1 MKKNKLLILCA
12 ILVAGTVSLTAC
24 GGNNDNGT
32 EAPYE
37 DETNK
42 DVNDTNGSQNGTN
55 NGNDANGTDNGTN
68 NDMDVT
74 PGDST
79 NGGAGSDLE
88 DAGRN
93 LMDSIKD
100 TGDAIRDGVD
110 NLGNGNNR
118 TNP

>member
-1 MKKNKLLILCA
+1 MLCA
-12 ILVAGTVSLTAC
+12 LLLVGTLCFTAC
-24 GGNNDNGT
+24 GNKQNGGT

-42 DVNDTNGSQNGTN
+42 DVNDTNNSKMN
-55 NGNDANGTDNGTN
+55 NGNNMYNDNGMNNNGMNNNGMNNNGSNGT
-68 NDMDVT
+68 
-74 PGDST
+74 PG
-79 NGGAGSDLE
+79 GDLE

-100 TGDAIRDGVD
+100 TGDAIRDGV
-110 NLGNGNNR
+110 NNMGNNNR

>member
-1 MKKNKLLILCA
+1 MMKQNKFLVLCA
-12 ILVAGTVSLTAC
+12 ILVAGTVCLTAC
-24 GGNNDNGT
+24 GNNRNNNT

-42 DVNDTNGSQNGTN
+42 DVNGTN
-55 NGNDANGTDNGTN
+55 NSENTLNNGSVSGDLNNAGNN
-68 NDMDVT
+68 
-74 PGDST
+74 
-79 NGGAGSDLE
+79 LE

-100 TGDAIRDGVD
+100 TGDAIIDGVD
-110 NLGNGNNR
+110 NLGNGNRNNR